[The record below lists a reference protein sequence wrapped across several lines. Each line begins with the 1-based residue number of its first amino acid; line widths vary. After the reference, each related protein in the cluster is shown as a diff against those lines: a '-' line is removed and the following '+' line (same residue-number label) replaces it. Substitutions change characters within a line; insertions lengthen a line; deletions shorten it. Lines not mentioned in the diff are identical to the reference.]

1 MEIFMSKKGIGII
14 FALVSIF
21 LFVNGV
27 ANFGYISG
35 SKFVQMVIL
44 LLCLLLIA
52 LGVKRVLNY
61 LAEEKV
67 FVVLYCVEKKMKTT
81 EIVTVTV
88 FLLITLITRVLAAV
102 KLEASV
108 KEVEFEHIDVLFP
121 AQKIYQDITGVF
133 QGIAGT
139 VLTGYEITNIIMSL
153 LSVILIYLIVRTMY
167 GRSGGFAA
175 LFISALWPSH
185 ILGVIYNNDKYFC
198 TALFLAVIYFFL
210 MLRRTKLWP
219 VFSVLSGIALGM
231 LAYMQTS
238 MYILFVVFIASVFVR
253 GEEGRKKTFGQNVI
267 HRIPAIVISLVIACL
282 VITIVNGKVAGDLD
296 VEKKKV
302 TGVSGYELLTG
313 LNAEN
318 IGSENKDDYNFL
330 MENYG
335 ESGNAKDAQYVCIGE
350 AGKRFGEK
358 KGESLNLILKKAQYI
373 FGCGYNL
380 EMRKDMSQSNII
392 YLEDAYYL
400 LILLATG
407 IFAIELLQRTHHGNV
422 NFIIVIGI
430 LTVLSGAVFM
440 FEETVQMQFGYIMAI
455 CSSAIISI
463 VYRRRLNVGNA
474 ERKEKERIAN

>member
-1 MEIFMSKKGIGII
+1 MSKKGIGII

-44 LLCLLLIA
+44 LLCLLLIV
-52 LGVKRVLNY
+52 LGVKKILNY

-67 FVVLYCVEKKMKTT
+67 FVVLYCVDRKMKTT
-81 EIVTVTV
+81 EIITVTV
-88 FLLITLITRVLAAV
+88 FLLIALSTRVLAAA
-102 KLEASV
+102 KLKTPEKEAG
-108 KEVEFEHIDVLFP
+108 FEHMDVLFP
-121 AQKIYQDITGVF
+121 AQKIYQDIIKVF
-133 QGIAGT
+133 QRFAGSAF
-139 VLTGYEITNIIMSL
+139 TGYEIANIIMSL
-153 LSVILIYLIVRTMY
+153 LSVVLIYLIVRTMY

-185 ILGVIYNNDKYFC
+185 IMGVIYNNDKYVC
-198 TALFLAVIYFFL
+198 TLLFMAAIYFFL
-210 MLRRTKLWP
+210 MLRRAKLWP
-219 VFSVLSGIALGM
+219 LFSVLAGIALGL

-238 MYILFVVFIASVFVR
+238 MYILFIVFIASVFIR
-253 GEEGRKKTFGQNVI
+253 GEEGREKTFSQNLL
-267 HRIPAIVISLVIACL
+267 HRIPAILISLVAACL
-282 VITIVNGKVAGDLD
+282 VITIVNGKVAGDLN

-313 LNAEN
+313 LNIEN
-318 IGSENKDDYNFL
+318 VGSENKEDYDFL
-330 MENYG
+330 MENYD

-358 KGESLNLILKKAQYI
+358 KGESFNLILKKAQYI

-380 EMRKDMSQSNII
+380 EMRKDMSQSSII
-392 YLEDAYYL
+392 YIEDAYYL

-407 IFAIELLQRTHHGNV
+407 IFAIELLQHTHYGNV

-440 FEETVQMQFGYIMAI
+440 FEETVQMQFGYIMTV
-455 CSSAIISI
+455 CNSAIISI
-463 VYRRRLNVGNA
+463 VYRRRLNVEHV
-474 ERKEKERIAN
+474 ERR

>member
-1 MEIFMSKKGIGII
+1 MSKKGIVII

-35 SKFVQMVIL
+35 RKFVQMGIL

-52 LGVKRVLNY
+52 LGVKKVINY

-67 FVVLYCVEKKMKTT
+67 FVVLYCVEKKMKAT

-88 FLLITLITRVLAAV
+88 FLLLTLMTRLLAAV
-102 KLEASV
+102 KLKTPV
-108 KEVEFEHIDVLFP
+108 KEVEFEHVDVLFP
-121 AQKIYQDITGVF
+121 AQRIYQNVIGMF
-133 QGIAGT
+133 RGIAGT
-139 VLTGYEITNIIMSL
+139 VLTEYEIANIIMSL

-167 GRSGGFAA
+167 GRSGGFVA
-175 LFISALWPSH
+175 LFISAFWPSH
-185 ILGVIYNNDKYFC
+185 ILGVVYNNDKYFC
-198 TALFLAVIYFFL
+198 TVLFLAVIYFFL

-219 VFSVLSGIALGM
+219 IFSVLAGAALGV

-238 MYILFVVFIASVFVR
+238 MYILFVVFVASVFIR
-253 GEEGRKKTFGQNVI
+253 GEEGKGKTFGQNVLC
-267 HRIPAIVISLVIACL
+267 RAPAIVISFVVACL
-282 VITIVNGKVAGDLD
+282 VITAVNGKIAGDLEL
-296 VEKKKV
+296 EKKKV
-302 TGVSGYELLTG
+302 TGVSGYALLTG
-313 LNAEN
+313 LNVEN
-318 IGSENKDDYNFL
+318 IGNENKKDYDFL
-330 MENYG
+330 MENYD
-335 ESGNAKDAQYVCIGE
+335 ETNNAKDAQYVCLME
-350 AGKRFGEK
+350 AGKRFNMN
-358 KGESLNLILKKAQYI
+358 KGESFNLILKKAQYI

-440 FEETVQMQFGYIMAI
+440 FEETVQMQFAYIMVI

-463 VYRRRLNVGNA
+463 IYRRGLNVETV
-474 ERKEKERIAN
+474 ERKDKKRAVN

>member
-1 MEIFMSKKGIGII
+1 MSKKGIGII

-35 SKFVQMVIL
+35 SKFIQMGIL

-52 LGVKRVLNY
+52 LAVKKILNY
-61 LAEEKV
+61 LAEERV
-67 FVVLYCVEKKMKTT
+67 FVVLYCVEKKMITT

-88 FLLITLITRVLAAV
+88 FLLITLITRMLAAA
-102 KLEASV
+102 KFKISG
-108 KEVEFEHIDVLFP
+108 KESGFEHMDVLFP
-121 AQKIYQDITGVF
+121 AQKIYQDITGLF

-139 VLTGYEITNIIMSL
+139 VFTEYEIANIIMSL
-153 LSVILIYLIVRTMY
+153 LSVILIYFIVRSMY

-185 ILGVIYNNDKYFC
+185 ILGVVYNNDKYFC
-198 TALFLAVIYFFL
+198 TLLFLAVIYFFL

-219 VFSVLSGIALGM
+219 VFSVLAGIALGM

-253 GEEGRKKTFGQNVI
+253 GAEGREKTFAQNLISRV
-267 HRIPAIVISLVIACL
+267 PAIVISLVAACL
-282 VITIVNGKVAGDLD
+282 VITIVNGKVAGDLGI
-296 VEKKKV
+296 EKKKV

-313 LNAEN
+313 LNVEN
-318 IGSENKDDYNFL
+318 IGSENKDDYDFL
-330 MENYG
+330 MENYN
-335 ESGNAKDAQYVCIGE
+335 ESGNAKDAHYVCFGE
-350 AGKRFGEK
+350 AGKRFSEN
-358 KGESLNLILKKAQYI
+358 KGESFNLILKKAQYI
-373 FGCGYNL
+373 FGCGNNL
-380 EMRKDMSQSNII
+380 EMRKDMNQNNIT

-407 IFAIELLQRTHHGNV
+407 IFAIELLLRTHHGNV

-430 LTVLSGAVFM
+430 LTVLAGAVFM
-440 FEETVQMQFGYIMAI
+440 FEETVQLQFGYIMAI

-463 VYRRRLNVGNA
+463 VYRRRLNIGSG
-474 ERKEKERIAN
+474 ERK